1 MSESYLLILGDR
13 EPIAWVL
20 GERRIA
26 FPATARAEVD
36 RIAEGDELFVYATRG
51 AFRNPTR
58 DRGRVI
64 ARAAVTS
71 PVTVLDE
78 PVTFAE
84 RAFPRGCDLR
94 IDSLAPWGGG
104 VELRPLVDR
113 LAAFPDARSW
123 SVRLRR
129 PLLHLP
135 EPDAALLRSALAPIA
150 GPVDEN
156 LPRLPSPGER
166 TRRLGSH
173 VGDDPSLRILASG
186 PRRTMLVH
194 GSPQRQRALRE
205 TLRVRDRA
213 TVGTGEWRP

>member
-20 GERRIA
+20 SERRTA

-36 RIAEGDELFVYATRG
+36 RLAEGDELLVYATRG

-64 ARAAVTS
+64 ARAVVTS

-78 PVTFAE
+78 PVTFGE
-84 RAFPRGCDLR
+84 RTFPRGCDLR
-94 IDSLAPWGGG
+94 IDRLAPWGGG
-104 VELRPLVDR
+104 VELRPLVER

-135 EPDAALLRSALAPIA
+135 EDDAALLRNALEPAA
-150 GPVDEN
+150 GPVERH
-156 LPRLPSPGER
+156 LPAYRAKAGVRGGALPA
-166 TRRLGSH
+166 GS
-173 VGDDPSLRILASG
+173 GR
-186 PRRTMLVH
+186 
-194 GSPQRQRALRE
+194 
-205 TLRVRDRA
+205 
-213 TVGTGEWRP
+213 